1 MTIIVKLDDHRHLS
15 SPGAT
20 LNCQGRSVE
29 ARAANGHNDE
39 EALAVRAQRA
49 TERITD
55 HPEVA
60 DITLQ
65 GVLDA
70 LADPVRRS
78 IFRQLASASEDIACG
93 TFDISVTRS
102 TGTHHFRV
110 LRQAG
115 IIRQHYV
122 GTLKMNTLRRTE
134 LDSLF
139 PGLLDALAEAASREA
154 GSSAATR
161 MDLIA
166 AAAR

>member
-1 MTIIVKLDDHRHLS
+1 M
-15 SPGAT
+15 
-20 LNCQGRSVE
+20 
-29 ARAANGHNDE
+29 
-39 EALAVRAQRA
+39 RAQRA

-55 HPEVA
+55 HPDVA

-78 IFRQLASASEDIACG
+78 IFRQLASASADIACG

-139 PGLLDALAEAASREA
+139 PGLLDALTEAASREA
-154 GSSAATR
+154 DSPAATR
-161 MDLIA
+161 LDLVA